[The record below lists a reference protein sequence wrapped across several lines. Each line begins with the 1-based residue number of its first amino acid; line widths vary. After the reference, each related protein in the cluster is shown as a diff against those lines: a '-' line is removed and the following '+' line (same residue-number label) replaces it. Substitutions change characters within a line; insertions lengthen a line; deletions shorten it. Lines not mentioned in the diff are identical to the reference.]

1 MRIRHTAIKSK
12 LRITVRN
19 TPNIIRT
26 SMAVADQKSLP
37 VVVPFEEGL
46 VCLLFQTGT
55 SKTPGGGFPS

>member
-1 MRIRHTAIKSK
+1 
-12 LRITVRN
+12 
-19 TPNIIRT
+19 
-26 SMAVADQKSLP
+26 MAVADQKSLP